1 MGLGTNDMTG
11 TTLNVYRPNVWS
23 KEVLSART
31 SNLVLVPRVK
41 HYDRDIKSAGQTV
54 EIPNLSNLTANL
66 KVANTQVT
74 LNGPTETKTTITINQ
89 HYESSFLL
97 EDFAEIQSA
106 YDAASEYT
114 TKTGYA
120 LAEKMDYFVA
130 AGLTAGASKSVGAF
144 GTVISDTAILTA
156 NRYLDDAKAPS
167 TDRYLV
173 VTPQGKQELLAIDK
187 YVRYDALGVASS
199 SNSILNGRIGEIYGV
214 EVSMSQNLV
223 VTAGTPTQ
231 NNHILF
237 HKEAYGIAV
246 QKDITFESQRK
257 AEYLGTLFVAQSLWG
272 GAMLRTDHAVLVKS

>member
-1 MGLGTNDMTG
+1 MGLGSNDMTG
-11 TTLNVYRPNVWS
+11 TTLAVFRPNIWS
-23 KEVLSART
+23 KETLKARE

-41 HYDRDIKSAGQTV
+41 HYDRDIRSAGQTV

-114 TKTGYA
+114 SKTGYA
-120 LAEKMDYFVA
+120 LAEKMDSFVA
-130 AGLTAGASKSVGAF
+130 NGITNGATKSVGAY
-144 GTVISDTAILTA
+144 GTAISDTAILTA
-156 NRYLDDAKAPS
+156 NRYLDDAKAPTS
-167 TDRYLV
+167 ERYLV
-173 VTPQGKQELLAIDK
+173 VSPQGKQELLAIDK
-187 YVRYDALGVASS
+187 FVRWDALGTGEA
-199 SNSILNGRIGEIYGV
+199 IKTGRIGELYGI

-223 VTAGTPTQ
+223 VTAGTPVQ
-231 NNHILF
+231 NNHLLF
-237 HKEAYGIAV
+237 QKEAFAIAV
-246 QKDITFESQRK
+246 QKDISFESQRK

-272 GAMLRTDHAVLVKS
+272 GAMLRVDHAVVVKS

>member
-1 MGLGTNDMTG
+1 MPLGTNDMTG
-11 TTLNVYRPNVWS
+11 TTLAVFRPNIWA
-23 KEVLSART
+23 KETLKARE

-114 TKTGYA
+114 SKTGYA
-120 LAEKMDYFVA
+120 LAEKMDGFVA
-130 AGLTAGASKSVGAF
+130 TGITDGAAQTIGTAG
-144 GTVISDTAILTA
+144 TALTSSILLTA

-167 TDRYLV
+167 TERYFV
-173 VTPQGKQELLAIDK
+173 VTPKGKQELLGIDQFVRWDAVGTGDAI
-187 YVRYDALGVASS
+187 R
-199 SNSILNGRIGEIYGV
+199 NGRIGELYGI

-223 VTAGTPTQ
+223 VTAGTPDVH
-231 NNHILF
+231 NHLLF
-237 HKEAYGIAV
+237 HKEAYAIAV

-272 GAMLRTDHAVLVKS
+272 GAMLRDDHAVVVRS